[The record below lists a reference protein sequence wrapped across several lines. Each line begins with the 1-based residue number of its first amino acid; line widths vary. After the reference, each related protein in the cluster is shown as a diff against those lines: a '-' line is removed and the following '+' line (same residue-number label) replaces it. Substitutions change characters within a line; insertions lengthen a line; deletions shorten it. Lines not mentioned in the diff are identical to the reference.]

1 MEEKLK
7 SIINYYGPRHQLKK
21 LTEETFE
28 FIEEVLDIVIRMEEP
43 NSIITFKH
51 DIEHVTEEIADIE
64 NILEQFKAALILDAE
79 KIKQYKEYKVN
90 RQLERI
96 ENELKTKYEV

>member
-7 SIINYYGPRHQLKK
+7 KIINYYGPRNQLKK
-21 LTEETFE
+21 LSEETFE
-28 FIEEVLDIVIRMEEP
+28 FIEAVLDIVIRMEEP

-64 NILEQFKAALILDAE
+64 NILEQFKVALKLDAE
-79 KIKQYKEYKVN
+79 KIKQYREYKVN
-90 RQLERI
+90 RQIGRM
-96 ENELKTKYEV
+96 ENDRT